1 MNNILDLSVVIGL
14 IFFLVGFLD
23 LTKFNIGVGRVEAF
37 LGKPIKVWQRF
48 LFILLGTLFLAFSF
62 HKYFTPDKPNSITFN
77 GIVCKPYKEYL
88 QLEGERIFLRSSEFQ
103 QLKLPVGTEVELTV
117 DVDGSEK
124 STLLILDSDKNI
136 NKCPLLI
143 SRKIRRTLGIDADI
157 DVNTDEKEDRNN
169 RPERRWKVTNNT
181 TIKAD

>member
-1 MNNILDLSVVIGL
+1 MNNILNLPVVIGL
-14 IFFLVGFLD
+14 IFFLLGL
-23 LTKFNIGVGRVEAF
+23 LPITKVNIGGVEAF
-37 LGKPIKVWQRF
+37 LGKPINVLQKSLF
-48 LFILLGTLFLAFSF
+48 LLLGTLFLAFSF
-62 HKYFTPDKPNSITFN
+62 HKYFILDKPNSITFN

-103 QLKLPVGTEVELTV
+103 QLKLPVGTEVKLTV

-157 DVNTDEKEDRNN
+157 DVNSDEKENRNN
-169 RPERRWKVTNNT
+169 RPERSWKVSGNT

>member
-1 MNNILDLSVVIGL
+1 MKNILHLFVVIGI

-23 LTKFNIGVGRVEAF
+23 LTKFTIGVSGAEVF

-48 LFILLGTLFLAFSF
+48 IFISLGTLLLAFSL
-62 HKYFTPDKPNSITFN
+62 HKYFIPDKPHFITFN

-103 QLKLPVGTEVELTV
+103 KLNLPIGTEVKLTV

-143 SRKIRRTLGIDADI
+143 SRKIRRTLGIDSDI
-157 DVNTDEKEDRNN
+157 DVDAGAKEDWNN
-169 RPERRWKVTNNT
+169 RPERRWKVTSNT
-181 TIKAD
+181 TIEAH

>member
-1 MNNILDLSVVIGL
+1 MNNVLNLPVVIGF
-14 IFFLVGFLD
+14 IFFILGLLPV
-23 LTKFNIGVGRVEAF
+23 TKVAIGGAEAF
-37 LGKPIKVWQRF
+37 LGQPIKVWQRF

-62 HKYFTPDKPNSITFN
+62 HKYFIPDKPNSITFN
-77 GIVCKPYKEYL
+77 GIVCKPYEKYL
-88 QLEGERIFLRSSEFQ
+88 RLEGERIFLRSSEFQ
-103 QLKLPVGTEVELTV
+103 QLKLPVGTEVKLTV

-157 DVNTDEKEDRNN
+157 DVNADEKEDLNN
-169 RPERRWKVTNNT
+169 RPERSWKVSGNT